1 MRASPCTFGGAG
13 KKTKSW
19 AQMKNQMK
27 KEWYLD
33 RFCNH
38 QFAALVEDERLI
50 EYSCEKETRSS
61 CVGSI
66 FKGRVVNV
74 LSGMNAAF
82 IHCGLSRNCYLSMD
96 ETYTDYTKYDGTMVE
111 VNAVPALK
119 EGDEVIVQVT
129 KPPRGNKGAKVT
141 TRLSFV
147 GKRLIYLPNTNFLG
161 ISRKIVDEKLR
172 ETLLAKADKM
182 RGNDEEGFIVRTQ
195 APLATQK
202 QLKNEA
208 AYLKKLY
215 VKMKEKAK
223 NAVVGDLLYEDEDLP
238 ARIMRDCFGEEL
250 SAIHVG
256 DKELFERL
264 KQLATLR
271 GDIPLKKLV
280 YHTGESSML
289 DDYGVTA
296 KLNEALRPTVALKSG
311 GYIVIEDTEALTAVD
326 VNTGSY
332 VGEDNLEE
340 TVFKVNLEAAEEV
353 ARQVRLRNVGGIVV
367 VDFIDMY
374 SEEHKEAV
382 TARLKACLD
391 SDKTKCNVLPMSE
404 LCLTQFTRKRL
415 GNEIH
420 TVLTKPCES
429 CRGGGYVPDDI
440 FVISNVRSAL
450 LKCFAKGY
458 TSAIVDVNEKIMK
471 RILDEGMFT
480 QELHGRWKEKRIYI
494 VPHKTYKEE
503 YFTVRGEESR
513 VLNLPN
519 NAQLVY

>member
-1 MRASPCTFGGAG
+1 MPRCVFFGVRA
-13 KKTKSW
+13 KKRKSW
-19 AQMKNQMK
+19 AQMKSQTK

-38 QFAALVEDERLI
+38 QFAALVEDDRLI
-50 EYSCEKETRSS
+50 EYSCEKEPRTF

-82 IHCGLSRNCYLSMD
+82 IHCGLSRNCYLSID
-96 ETYTDYTKYDGTMVE
+96 ETYTDYTKYDGTIVE
-111 VNAVPALK
+111 MSETPPFK

-161 ISRKIVDEKLR
+161 ISRKIEDEKLR
-172 ETLLAKADKM
+172 EALLVKADKM
-182 RGNDEEGFIVRTQ
+182 RGSAEEGFIVRTQ
-195 APLATQK
+195 APFATQK
-202 QLKNEA
+202 QLKTEA

-215 VKMKEKAK
+215 LKMMERAK
-223 NAVVGDLLYEDEDLP
+223 TAVVGDLLYEDEDLP
-238 ARIMRDCFGEEL
+238 ARIIRDSLDTEL
-250 SAIHVG
+250 SAIHIG
-256 DKELFERL
+256 DKELFKRV
-264 KQLATLR
+264 KQLALLR
-271 GDIPLKKLV
+271 GIPLKKLV
-280 YHTGESSML
+280 YHTGESSMME
-289 DDYGVTA
+289 DFGVTE
-296 KLNEALRPTVALKSG
+296 KLEEVLRPAVSLKSG

-332 VGEDNLEE
+332 VGEENLEE
-340 TVFKVNLEAAEEV
+340 TAYKVNLEAAEEI

-382 TARLKACLD
+382 TQRLKDCLMND
-391 SDKTKCNVLPMSE
+391 RAKCNVLPMSE

-415 GNEIH
+415 GHEIH
-420 TVLTKPCES
+420 TVLTKPCQD

-440 FVISNVRSAL
+440 FVIGNIRSAL
-450 LKCFAKGY
+450 LNCFSKGY
-458 TSAIVDVNEKIMK
+458 SSAIVDVNENIMK
-471 RILDEGMFT
+471 RILSEGMFT
-480 QELHGRWKEKRIYI
+480 QELRGRWNKKRIYI
-494 VPHKTYKEE
+494 IPHKTYKEK
-503 YFTVRGEESR
+503 YFTVRGEDSK

>member
-1 MRASPCTFGGAG
+1 
-13 KKTKSW
+13 
-19 AQMKNQMK
+19 MKNQTK

-50 EYSCEKETRSS
+50 EYSCEKEPRSS

-66 FKGRVVNV
+66 FKGKVVNV

-82 IHCGLSRNCYLSMD
+82 IHCGLSKNCYLSID

-111 VNAVPALK
+111 MNEAPTLK

-182 RGNDEEGFIVRTQ
+182 RGSTDEGFIVRTQ

-202 QLKNEA
+202 QLKTEA

-215 VKMKEKAK
+215 LKMQEKAK

-238 ARIMRDCFGEEL
+238 ARIMRDCLGAEL
-250 SAIHVG
+250 SAIHIG
-256 DKELFERL
+256 DKALFERV
-264 KQLATLR
+264 KQLALLR
-271 GDIPLKKLV
+271 GDIPLKKLIF
-280 YHTGESSML
+280 HTGESSML
-289 DDYGVTA
+289 EDCGVTK
-296 KLNEALRPTVALKSG
+296 KLEEALRPTVSLKSG
-311 GYIVIEDTEALTAVD
+311 GYIVIEATEALTAVD

-332 VGEDNLEE
+332 VGEDSLEE
-340 TVFKVNLEAAEEV
+340 TVYRVNLEAAEEI

-374 SEEHKEAV
+374 SEEHKEFI
-382 TARLKACLD
+382 TQRLKDALAA
-391 SDKTKCNVLPMSE
+391 DKAKCKVLPMSE

-420 TVLTKPCES
+420 TILTKPCEN
-429 CRGGGYVPDDI
+429 CGGGGYVPDDI
-440 FVISNVRSAL
+440 FVIGNVRSAL
-450 LKCFAKGY
+450 LNCFSKGY
-458 TSAIVDVNEKIMK
+458 TSAIVEVNEKIMK
-471 RILDEGMFT
+471 RILNEGMFT
-480 QELHGRWKEKRIYI
+480 QELRGRWAKKRIYI

-503 YFTVRGEESR
+503 YFTVRGDSSA
-513 VLNLPN
+513 VLNLPD

>member
-1 MRASPCTFGGAG
+1 MRASPCTFGVAG
-13 KKTKSW
+13 KKKKSW
-19 AQMKNQMK
+19 AQMKNQTK

-38 QFAALVEDERLI
+38 QFAALVEGEKLI
-50 EYSCEKETRSS
+50 EYSCEKEPRTS

-66 FKGRVVNV
+66 FKGKVVNV

-82 IHCGLSRNCYLSMD
+82 IHCGLNKNCYLSID
-96 ETYTDYTKYDGTMVE
+96 EAYTDCTKYDGTMVE
-111 VNAVPALK
+111 TKAEPPLK

-141 TRLSFV
+141 RRLSFV

-172 ETLLAKADKM
+172 ETLLVKTDKM
-182 RGNDEEGFIVRTQ
+182 RKSEEEGFIVRTL
-195 APLATQK
+195 APFATQK
-202 QLKNEA
+202 QLKTEA

-215 VKMKEKAK
+215 QKTIEKAK
-223 NAVVGDLLYEDEDLP
+223 TAVVGDLLYEDEDLP
-238 ARIMRDCFGEEL
+238 ARIMRDCSGEEL
-250 SAIHVG
+250 SAIRVG
-256 DKELFERL
+256 DKELYERL
-264 KQLATLR
+264 KQLAVLR
-271 GDIPLKKLV
+271 KDIPLKKLV
-280 YHTGESSML
+280 LHTDESSML
-289 DDYGVTA
+289 DDYGVA
-296 KLNEALRPTVALKSG
+296 SKLEEALRPTVSLKSG

-340 TVFKVNLEAAEEV
+340 TVFRVNLEAAEEV

-374 SEEHKEAV
+374 SEEHREAV

-391 SDKTKCNVLPMSE
+391 ADKAKCNVLPMSE

-420 TVLTKPCES
+420 TVLTKPCDQ
-429 CRGGGYVPDDI
+429 CKGGGYVPDDI
-440 FVISNVRSAL
+440 FVISNIRSSL
-450 LKCFAKGY
+450 LSCFAKGY
-458 TSAIVDVNEKIMK
+458 SSAIVEVNEKIMQ
-471 RILDEGMFT
+471 RILNEGMFT
-480 QELHGRWKEKRIYI
+480 QELHGRWSKKRIYI
-494 VPHKTYKEE
+494 VPHKTYKESQFLV
-503 YFTVRGEESR
+503 YGENSK

>member
-1 MRASPCTFGGAG
+1 
-13 KKTKSW
+13 
-19 AQMKNQMK
+19 MKNQTK

-50 EYSCEKETRSS
+50 EYSCEKEPRSS

-66 FKGRVVNV
+66 FKGKVVNV

-82 IHCGLSRNCYLSMD
+82 IHCGLSRNCYLSID

-111 VNAVPALK
+111 MNSQPPLK

-161 ISRKIVDEKLR
+161 ISRKITDENLR
-172 ETLLAKADKM
+172 ETLLTKIDKM
-182 RGNDEEGFIVRTQ
+182 RGCEEGFIVRTQ

-202 QLKNEA
+202 QLKTEA

-215 VKMKEKAK
+215 AKMQEKAK
-223 NAVVGDLLYEDEDLP
+223 TAKIGDLLYEDEDLP
-238 ARIMRDCFGEEL
+238 ARIMRDCLGEEL
-250 SAIHVG
+250 SAIRVG

-264 KQLATLR
+264 KQLALLR

-280 YHTGESSML
+280 LHTGESSML

-296 KLNEALRPTVALKSG
+296 KLDEALRPTVALKSG

-332 VGEDNLEE
+332 VGKDSLEE

-374 SEEHKEAV
+374 SEAHKEAV
-382 TARLKACLD
+382 TERLKACLE

-420 TVLTKPCES
+420 TVLTKPCEN

-458 TSAIVDVNEKIMK
+458 SSAIVEVNEKIMG
-471 RILDEGMFT
+471 RILTEGMFT
-480 QELHGRWKEKRIYI
+480 QELCGRWKEKRIYI

-503 YFTVRGEESR
+503 CFTVRGENSK
-513 VLNLPN
+513 VLNLPD